1 MNENKQKTLYVVHC
15 IDTEGPLTEDLVD
28 TFKRLKNVYGN
39 VVKDIEPSREN
50 LRKLQNAELNLDG
63 FEKEVSKML
72 APHLLQY
79 NNNWSQIDRM
89 LDDALSEA
97 FRKRTIDDSNE
108 GWVYSWHCMDHV
120 GYSDN
125 PRRKDLGFGNV
136 FRFYR
141 QKLKETNSECDEI
154 NWHYHPLSFSRNPL
168 QCATNYVNSYDVLL
182 ESLCRRIIDEGW
194 FPTVN
199 RPGFHTERQDIH
211 MFLEQWIPFDYAN
224 QFYEVDDGQLDL
236 VSGRFGDWRRASSS
250 WRGYNPSHDDY
261 QSPGNCRRHIFRC
274 LNVGTRFNELKKH
287 HVASAFVEANNMG
300 SAILAFAD
308 HDYRDIRPNVDYV
321 RGIVESLRSEYPS
334 VKVKFSG
341 AEQAAVAVTGNTN
354 QTPLKLAASIERN
367 VLKVKVLSGELF
379 GPQPFLAIKTLQ
391 GDYYHDNFD
400 IQTPGIEYT
409 YTFDFNTVPL
419 KSVSSIGV
427 ASAGRYG
434 AFDVQKI
441 MLS

>member
-97 FRKRTIDDSNE
+97 FRKKTIDDANE

-182 ESLCRRIIDEGW
+182 ESLCRRVIDEGW

-261 QSPGNCRRHIFRC
+261 QSLGNCRRHIFRC

-287 HVASAFVEANNMG
+287 HVASAFAEADNMG

-308 HDYRDIRPNVDYV
+308 HDYRDIRPNVNYV
-321 RGIVESLRSEYPS
+321 RGLVESLRSEYPS

-341 AEQAAVAVTGNTN
+341 AEQAAVAVTENTN
-354 QTPLKLAASIERN
+354 RTPLKLAASVEQN
-367 VLKVKVLSGELF
+367 VLKVRVLSGELF

-391 GDYYHDNFD
+391 GNYYHDNFD

-409 YTFDFNTVPL
+409 YTFDFNTLPL
-419 KSVSSIGV
+419 RSVSSIGV

-434 AFDVQKI
+434 AFDVQQI
-441 MLS
+441 RLS